1 VGFFI
6 VSIFVNFKD
15 YFFREFVDLENPFA
29 KKDKKLMSTNT
40 GSHHHQTLG
49 RAMNM
54 GHRKSG
60 KENLIAV
67 SQSQPKKALHPQ
79 VDLCLK
85 LKKNIPL
92 DINVAMDIIKKYDVC
107 PTPEESKKTLNSEIP
122 EVKIQMVKPNV
133 YILLYNGE

>member
-1 VGFFI
+1 MGFFI

-15 YFFREFVDLENPFA
+15 YFFREFVDLKNPFA
-29 KKDKKLMSTNT
+29 EKDKKMMSTNT

-92 DINVAMDIIKKYDVC
+92 DVNVAMDIMNKYDVC
-107 PTPEESKKTLNSEIP
+107 PTPEESKKTLNAEMPVILH
-122 EVKIQMVKPNV
+122 MVNPNV
-133 YILLYNGE
+133 YILIYGGK